1 MEINPFSFGRT
12 SSQRSRVH
20 MALRTSSTKNNNGNN
35 KMLIMTIIL
44 RIIITIMITNIEIK
58 TMIIAIIIRVFKCKC
73 LDCWNLKE
81 TKNQIS

>member
-20 MALRTSSTKNNNGNN
+20 MALRTSSTKNNNGKN
-35 KMLIMTIIL
+35 KMIIMTIIS
-44 RIIITIMITNIEIK
+44 RIIITIMITNIEII

-81 TKNQIS
+81 T

>member
-20 MALRTSSTKNNNGNN
+20 MALRTSSTKNNNGKN
-35 KMLIMTIIL
+35 KMIIMTIIL
-44 RIIITIMITNIEIK
+44 RIITTIMITNIEII

-81 TKNQIS
+81 T